1 MTTKKNEQIVWISGR
16 RKTSV
21 ARVKLAKGSGLF
33 VINETKALSDVFPQ
47 EIDQKLMV
55 KPFVVTGRDVRGYDV
70 SIKLQGGGKKSQLE
84 AASLGI
90 AKALVEMEENLKP
103 LLKSADLLTRDP
115 RMKERKKYGL
125 KRARKAPQYSK
136 R

>member
-1 MTTKKNEQIVWISGR
+1 M
-16 RKTSV
+16 